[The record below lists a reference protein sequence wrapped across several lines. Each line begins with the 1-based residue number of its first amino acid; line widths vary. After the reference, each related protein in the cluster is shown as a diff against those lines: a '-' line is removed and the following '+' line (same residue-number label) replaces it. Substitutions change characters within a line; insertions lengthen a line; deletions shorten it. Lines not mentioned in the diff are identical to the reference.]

1 MFKKFYP
8 YEYVESVFMI
18 DFEKLYLKGYRAL
31 IFDIDNTLVHHGDD
45 STPEVDSLFQK
56 VQAIG
61 FKTLLLTDNDDARVQ
76 RFIKNIDTMYI
87 CRAGK
92 PDTAGYKKAIGMLG
106 EEKKRIV
113 CIGDQIFKDI
123 LGANQ
128 SGMASILVKFI
139 RLETETKIGKRRY
152 LEKLLLW
159 FYRHNRSAVHRL
171 GDIQKEKEN

>member
-61 FKTLLLTDNDDARVQ
+61 FKTLLLTDNDEARVQ

-159 FYRHNRSAVHRL
+159 FYWHNRSAVHRL